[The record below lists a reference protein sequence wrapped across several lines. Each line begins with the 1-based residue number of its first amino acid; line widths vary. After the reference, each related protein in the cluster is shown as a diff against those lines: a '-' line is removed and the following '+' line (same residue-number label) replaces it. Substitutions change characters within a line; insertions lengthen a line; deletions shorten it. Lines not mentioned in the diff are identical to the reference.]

1 VSEPSPR
8 LPLLSI
14 YLTHTLHYHRHIVQ
28 VHAFPETANGKL
40 DRKALRD
47 PVESDLCDHIPSE
60 TGEGTLD
67 ADDDDEEEEKNA
79 CSDSR
84 MERGKDH
91 LKDNKSVR
99 AEMSSDARGDSR
111 LAVLALASHI
121 CDIVEKVSDLCC
133 AIWCGV
139 MCCVVWCCV

>member
-1 VSEPSPR
+1 M
-8 LPLLSI
+8 
-14 YLTHTLHYHRHIVQ
+14 
-28 VHAFPETANGKL
+28 
-40 DRKALRD
+40 
-47 PVESDLCDHIPSE
+47 
-60 TGEGTLD
+60 D

-99 AEMSSDARGDSR
+99 TEMSSDARGDSR

-121 CDIVEKVSDLCC
+121 CDIVEKVSDLCS

-139 MCCVVWCCV
+139 MCCVVRCCVLCSDTVCSVENGVLYSVIHHTEVHTPPPSSVQINQPLNTHLTLLCPLSGERKTP

>member
-1 VSEPSPR
+1 M
-8 LPLLSI
+8 
-14 YLTHTLHYHRHIVQ
+14 
-28 VHAFPETANGKL
+28 
-40 DRKALRD
+40 
-47 PVESDLCDHIPSE
+47 
-60 TGEGTLD
+60 D

-79 CSDSR
+79 RSDSR

-99 AEMSSDARGDSR
+99 TEMSSDARGDSR

-121 CDIVEKVSDLCC
+121 CDIVEKVSDLCS

-139 MCCVVWCCV
+139 MCSVVRCWV